1 MKSKQSWDQVERT
14 DCLKWRKFPEEWS
27 RSEMQRRRVIGGG
40 RGAAAGCLK
49 GRREGGGRIVVLCG
63 AREGR
68 AAGWPWCA
76 QRQGRVALYSSA
88 TFRGSAAVH
97 CSAPNPARGGGRRLG
112 APGVVARS
120 LSSSAPGEIC
130 GCRDTSPRIPGNPGT
145 ATADQQRDGRWE
157 IAEEESGLDSRKSF
171 SLISGRAAPGP
182 RRSQGRRL
190 STPAMRRKY

>member
-1 MKSKQSWDQVERT
+1 MQS
-14 DCLKWRKFPEEWS
+14 
-27 RSEMQRRRVIGGG
+27 RRVIGGG

-76 QRQGRVALYSSA
+76 QRQGRVALYSSG
-88 TFRGSAAVH
+88 TFRGPAAVH
-97 CSAPNPARGGGRRLG
+97 CSGRNPARGGGRRLG
-112 APGVVARS
+112 APGVEARS

-130 GCRDTSPRIPGNPGT
+130 GCRDTSSHPWQPCHGH
-145 ATADQQRDGRWE
+145 TADQRSRDGRWE